1 MDTQT
6 NLVNQLKDDYLAYSM
21 AVLVGRAIPSL
32 TDGMKPV
39 QRRILAAMRNLGLKP
54 DGRYMKSARVEG
66 EVMGKYHP
74 HGSSY
79 GAMVTLAAPWNNN
92 LPLIDGH
99 GNWGSSVDPAAS
111 SRYTECKLSPFS
123 WDCLLDDV
131 ETWQTAANYDGT
143 LQEPVE
149 LNVKIPA
156 VLLNGQDGIGVG
168 FATKIAPH
176 SLRDIC
182 DSVINDTP
190 LTPSF
195 PTLCDIVN
203 DEGLK
208 DYKQTG
214 SGAIRCRAKVEIGTQ
229 PRARGKDRATLSFT
243 CLPPGCNPEKL
254 GEQIKNEL
262 EKGRLDNIAEV
273 IDESDRSGDRVTVVA
288 KPGADVALVQQQL
301 YAYTDLDT
309 KYSAKTLVIE
319 NLKPVELSPN
329 QLIARWKTWRLGVLE
344 RKFTTELNSCE
355 VRLEIVRGYLQ
366 AIDKIDAVIKVIRAA
381 SSPKEALIEL
391 VSNRTLKFT
400 SEQAKAI
407 LDMRLRALTN
417 LDTEELSAELMD
429 IELRILKL
437 TELIKD
443 EKVRQKYMVAEIK
456 KIGVRYGEARRSQI
470 IEPPSSLTVERGAA
484 KSTTVTPRPKFL
496 KIDMKKGIIEAA
508 KGPRGAMVLDAKDKL
523 ITVTA
528 DGTLKKLP
536 ANFKGVLGVNYSEV
550 KLAKKETDVAD
561 RKYLLVFILGDQLK
575 AVALSGSDLCR
586 ATSKGKSVL
595 PEGATM
601 VHFGEGSYSVP
612 WASPR
617 KKKVELFPVNTKPG
631 KPGAKGIKIA
641 SLDEITL

>member
-1 MDTQT
+1 MDTAT
-6 NLVNQLKDDYLAYSM
+6 NLTSQLKDDYLAYSM

-39 QRRILAAMRNLGLKP
+39 QRRILTAMRNLGLKP

-123 WDCLLDDV
+123 WDCLLDDA
-131 ETWQTAANYDGT
+131 ETWQTAPNYDGT

-182 DSVINDTP
+182 DAVVTGSD

-203 DEGLK
+203 DEGLR

-214 SGAIRCRAKVEIGTQ
+214 AGAIRCRAKVELGTQ
-229 PRARGKDRATLSFT
+229 PRARGKDRTTLTFT

-288 KPGADVALVQQQL
+288 KPGADVALVQRQI

-344 RKFTTELNSCE
+344 RKFTHERDLKET
-355 VRLEIVRGYLQ
+355 RLEVVVGLLK
-366 AIDKIDAVIKVIRAA
+366 AIDKIDLVIKTIRAA

-391 VSNRTLKFT
+391 VSNRALKFT
-400 SEQAKAI
+400 SEQARAI
-407 LDMRLRALTN
+407 LDMRLRSLTN
-417 LDTEELSAELMD
+417 LDRGELLEEECEL
-429 IELRILKL
+429 EKRLETLKD
-437 TELIKD
+437 LIAN
-443 EKVRQKYMVAEIK
+443 EKTRKAYMVAEIK
-456 KIGVRYGEARRSQI
+456 KISVRYGEARRSEI
-470 IEPPSSLTVERGAA
+470 IDPPETLRVEKGTVRVTSLA
-484 KSTTVTPRPKFL
+484 KPKFL
-496 KIDMKKGIIEAA
+496 QVDAKKGIISQA
-508 KGPRGAMVLDAKDKL
+508 KGPRGAILLEKTDKL
-523 ITVTA
+523 IA
-528 DGTLKKLP
+528 ILENGTLKKLP
-536 ANFKGVLGVNYSEV
+536 SNFKGAIGESYSPV
-550 KLAKKETDVAD
+550 VLAKKEADVAT
-561 RKYLLVFILGDQLK
+561 RKYLLVFTLVDQLK
-575 AVALSGSDLCR
+575 ALAIDGSDLCKV
-586 ATSKGKSVL
+586 TSKGKSIL
-595 PEGATM
+595 PEGASLAY
-601 VHFGEGSYSVP
+601 FGEGSYTVP
-612 WASPR
+612 WVSTR

-631 KPGAKGIKIA
+631 KPGAKGVKVA
-641 SLDEITL
+641 NLDEITL